1 MEQCR
6 IKLKIAIQFNQWA
19 TKCLKLKYNYFSEL
33 KMNINFL
40 KLIEDSIPKDTTLKN
55 LSVARKVRIPV
66 YQYTGILEN
75 KCELYNPLK
84 KEYHYASESDF
95 QFLFSHWKEYLNGD
109 LVRSQLVHKPF
120 NNTATTYTICVMKF
134 LQDNNL
140 LD

>member
-1 MEQCR
+1 
-6 IKLKIAIQFNQWA
+6 
-19 TKCLKLKYNYFSEL
+19 
-33 KMNINFL
+33 MNINFL
-40 KLIEDSIPKDTTLKN
+40 KLIEDNIPKDTTLKN
-55 LSVARKVRIPV
+55 WSVAGKVRIPA

-95 QFLFSHWKEYLNGD
+95 QFLFRHWKEYLNGD
-109 LVRSQLVHKPF
+109 FVRSQLVHEPF
-120 NNTATTYTICVMKF
+120 NNTAATYTICVMKF